1 MDLDIVFMDIKREI
15 KIIKERNKKVEG
27 DKAWE
32 TSMFRRATITVM
44 TYIIAT
50 LFLWLIDAP
59 NYWLNS
65 LVPTGG
71 YVLSTL
77 TIPVIK
83 NWWIENRH
91 K

>member
-1 MDLDIVFMDIKREI
+1 MSMVLIMDIKTEI
-15 KIIKERNKKVEG
+15 DNLKKRNKKVEG

-32 TSMFRRATITVM
+32 TSFFRRATITVI

-71 YVLSTL
+71 YVLSTF

-83 NWWIENRH
+83 RWWVENRYE